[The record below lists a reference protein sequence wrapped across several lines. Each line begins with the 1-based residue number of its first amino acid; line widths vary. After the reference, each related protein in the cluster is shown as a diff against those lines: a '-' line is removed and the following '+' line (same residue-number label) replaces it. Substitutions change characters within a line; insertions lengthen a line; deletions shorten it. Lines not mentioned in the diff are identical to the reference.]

1 MKSSRGSDHAGEI
14 MGCCGSMISPSTDPI
29 GIEIVETMAEI
40 GFDYT
45 ELSLS
50 DIAALPE
57 GAFADLA
64 RRVERSRIQCEACNN
79 FFPRT
84 IRLTG
89 AEARL
94 HVALDYA
101 RHALD
106 RAARLGARIVVFGS
120 SGAKNVPVGFS
131 RGAAWHQIVELLQQ
145 LGSIAT
151 QHNLTI
157 AIEPINKLESNII
170 NLAAEG
176 LRLAREVSHPNIQ
189 LLVDFYHLMMEHED
203 PAIIMEAGPA
213 ICHLHF
219 AKVEGRVF
227 PAERDPAYAR
237 FFEAMRS
244 IQYSGRCSIEAYTH
258 DFPTDARRA
267 IRILRC

>member
-89 AEARL
+89 AEAHL
-94 HVALDYA
+94 HVALD
-101 RHALD
+101 
-106 RAARLGARIVVFGS
+106 
-120 SGAKNVPVGFS
+120 
-131 RGAAWHQIVELLQQ
+131 
-145 LGSIAT
+145 
-151 QHNLTI
+151 
-157 AIEPINKLESNII
+157 
-170 NLAAEG
+170 
-176 LRLAREVSHPNIQ
+176 
-189 LLVDFYHLMMEHED
+189 
-203 PAIIMEAGPA
+203 
-213 ICHLHF
+213 
-219 AKVEGRVF
+219 
-227 PAERDPAYAR
+227 YAR